1 MVASDNKLIPLLD
14 TSDVKVRGAALDLLC
29 SSFATDRR
37 ILSGIFHAWDQFG
50 VEEAFP
56 EFSMISHLSV
66 GNDAVAQSIDRA
78 KEMSYQ
84 RALTDKR
91 CRCAGKLIE
100 AISVASPV
108 VFHEHMEILIALK
121 ATSKIFFRVDTKHM
135 EQRCRM
141 LACTTTQLVN
151 FVENGDQTEKTDAL
165 ESLLIRGEAEEYVQ
179 QGFSEGENLIS
190 RSPLLDACLGLA
202 TRYPLQGNEEK
213 LAMLI
218 DHQDSTLADAATLGL
233 SHLRNSHSLTHI
245 ANFFPRYSRQA
256 QLRSIDVIRRSR
268 LDKSSELLRF
278 LKPLAMDGT
287 VQEALKVAEILQFD
301 FHHLEDW
308 LEAFLVVSDVS
319 LHRIKSLIMVAKSMA
334 DGLAD
339 DDIHRMR
346 ELVRSRIKDFDA

>member
-1 MVASDNKLIPLLD
+1 MVASDDKLIPLLD
-14 TSDVKVRGAALDLLC
+14 APDVKIRGAALDLLC

-37 ILSGIFHAWDQFG
+37 ILTGIFHAWDQFG

-56 EFSMISHLSV
+56 EFSMLSHLSV
-66 GNDAVAQSIDRA
+66 GNDAVEQCIERA
-78 KEMSYQ
+78 KSMSHQ

-108 VFHEHMEILIALK
+108 VFQDHMEVLIGLK
-121 ATSKIFFRVDTKHM
+121 GTSKIFFRVDTHHM
-135 EQRCRM
+135 AQRCQM
-141 LACTTTQLVN
+141 LSCTTSELVS
-151 FVENGDQTEKTDAL
+151 FVENGAQDEKADAL

-179 QGFSEGENLIS
+179 QGLSEGENLIS

-202 TRYPLQGNEEK
+202 TRYPLHGNEEK

-245 ANFFPRYSRQA
+245 ANLFPQYSRQA
-256 QLRSIDVIRRSR
+256 QLRSIDVVRRSR
-268 LDKSSELLRF
+268 LEKSSELLRF
-278 LKPLAMDGT
+278 LKAHAMDGT

-301 FHHLEDW
+301 FQYLEDW
-308 LEAFLVVSDVS
+308 LEAFLVVTDVS
-319 LHRIKSLIMVAKSMA
+319 IHRIRSLISVAKSIVQ
-334 DGLAD
+334 GLPD
-339 DDIHRMR
+339 DDVRRMR
-346 ELVRSRIKDFDA
+346 ELVRSRIKDFNS